1 MKLPTYL
8 GLLREAERV
17 LAESF
22 RQVAEGHGAEPDV
35 HFLSRTLAEQS
46 RTHYEALEPIV
57 RRYGEA
63 RDEEEPER
71 LHAEGLAR
79 TRSGPVG
86 LLRDLQDV
94 YMLASVVEITW
105 KLVGQAA
112 EALRDRELL
121 ELIAHCRK
129 ETTTQ
134 MDWLRTRMEQTA
146 PQALIAAD

>member
-1 MKLPTYL
+1 MKLPVYL

-22 RQVAEGHGAEPDV
+22 RQVADGHAAEPDV
-35 HFLSRTLAEQS
+35 HFLSHTLAQQCLA
-46 RTHYEALEPIV
+46 HYEALDPIV
-57 RRYGEA
+57 QRYGEA
-63 RDEEEPER
+63 RQEDEPER
-71 LHAEGLAR
+71 LHAEGLGR
-79 TRSGPVG
+79 IRSGPVG

-121 ELIAHCRK
+121 ELVARCHK
-129 ETTTQ
+129 ETSTHL
-134 MDWLRTRMEQTA
+134 DWLKTRMEQTA
-146 PQALIAAD
+146 PQALIAAQ